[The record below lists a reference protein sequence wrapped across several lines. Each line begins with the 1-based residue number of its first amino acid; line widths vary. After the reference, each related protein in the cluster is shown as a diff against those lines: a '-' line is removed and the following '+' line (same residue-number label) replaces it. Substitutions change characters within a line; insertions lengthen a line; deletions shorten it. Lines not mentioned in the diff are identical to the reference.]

1 MAALPL
7 VPETA
12 DAHTPVRQALHER
25 RITMGVFEPRSL
37 RTLRQEL
44 GAAYVACTMAPKLP
58 PDQQAR
64 IAATAPRVI
73 AEAARAAA
81 AAGKSD
87 AARSL
92 LARRL
97 ADPPKA
103 CPTGASWDQILQ
115 PGFDGLL

>member
-1 MAALPL
+1 
-7 VPETA
+7 
-12 DAHTPVRQALHER
+12 
-25 RITMGVFEPRSL
+25 MGVFEPRSL

-64 IAATAPRVI
+64 IAATVPRVI

-81 AAGKSD
+81 AAGKSE

-103 CPTGASWDQILQ
+103 CPTGASWDEILR
-115 PGFDGLL
+115 PGFDGLV